1 MRHGRRNIDIY
12 AIVFIYL
19 FKYVFI
25 YSFILPYCTYMH
37 SRHKVLIGN
46 FKSSS
51 VTDYLIFSYIKVA
64 IIFACTKVLQDVAYA
79 YLPLFLIYSVDF
91 GKVSV
96 HNYVNVFFFRP
107 RRPSLFCG
115 PVSFYAISMDI
126 IHVMLTILK
135 CYTF

>member
-1 MRHGRRNIDIY
+1 MRPGRRNIDIY

-25 YSFILPYCTYMH
+25 YSFILRYCTYMH
-37 SRHKVLIGN
+37 SRHKALIGN

-96 HNYVNVFFFRP
+96 HMLMCFSSGLTGHHYFVALCLSMQ
-107 RRPSLFCG
+107 SL
-115 PVSFYAISMDI
+115 YL
-126 IHVMLTILK
+126 HVMLTILK